1 MPAQTVSAPRREPRL
16 GKSGWREF
24 QCPVVNETVRI
35 RLTRKP
41 SFDRPLPYTAQCD
54 QIDCQYVEHNEPP
67 CPINV
72 GMFADA
78 IREIEARRRAAAA
91 SD

>member
-1 MPAQTVSAPRREPRL
+1 
-16 GKSGWREF
+16 
-24 QCPVVNETVRI
+24 
-35 RLTRKP
+35 
-41 SFDRPLPYTAQCD
+41 LPYSAQCD
-54 QIDCQYVEHNEPP
+54 QIDCQYVENNEPP